1 MSSPVCDGRKRCI
14 EFSEATG
21 EGPGTERRGGMA
33 TVRLQDVAA
42 HAGVSM
48 KTVSNVVHDYP
59 HVSPVMRAKVRKA
72 IEELGYRPNALG
84 RRLATGRA
92 GMLSLAFAD
101 ISVPYFSEL
110 ARAVSLAAKHRG
122 YRLLLEQTDGTLEG
136 ERKIVSTTE
145 AGLVDGVIFQP
156 SLMSSL
162 EISQHRQDVPLV
174 LLGEG
179 PAPVTVDHVMIDN
192 VVAAR
197 EAAELLISLG
207 RRRIG
212 FLGHEESGLSSTS
225 KLRIAGY
232 QDALEHAGL
241 PVDTR
246 RVIPSRAISS
256 EAAAAALGAALAA
269 GVEFD
274 ALVCRDDLA
283 AIGALRALQEFGLS
297 VPDDVAV
304 TGWDDISM
312 TAFTHPSLTTVS
324 ADTDALVTAAL
335 DMLEERIGGFDGM
348 GRHVVV
354 GHRLVVRESAP
365 SAA

>member
-1 MSSPVCDGRKRCI
+1 MSTGVWHDGKRCI
-14 EFSEATG
+14 EFTQTTRRMA
-21 EGPGTERRGGMA
+21 GTERRGGMA

-72 IEELGYRPNALG
+72 IEELGYRPNISG

-110 ARAVSLAAKHRG
+110 ARAVSRAAQDRG

-179 PAPVTVDHVMIDN
+179 PAPLSVDHVMIDN

-197 EAAELLISLG
+197 EATEHLIALG

-212 FLGHEESGLSSTS
+212 FLGHEESALSSTS
-225 KLRIAGY
+225 RLRLAGY
-232 QDALEHAGL
+232 QDALEGAGL
-241 PVDTR
+241 SIDTR

-256 EAAAAALGAALAA
+256 EAGATALSAALSS
-269 GVEFD
+269 GVELD

-283 AIGALRALQEFGLS
+283 AIGALRALQ
-297 VPDDVAV
+297 
-304 TGWDDISM
+304 
-312 TAFTHPSLTTVS
+312 
-324 ADTDALVTAAL
+324 
-335 DMLEERIGGFDGM
+335 
-348 GRHVVV
+348 
-354 GHRLVVRESAP
+354 
-365 SAA
+365 